1 MIGYISGILL
11 LLFQINTNNLY
22 KHKLTFSILLSIL
35 LLSSSRTAFFLYIFC
50 LLSYW
55 FLKSKLIKKIIS
67 FILVSLVYIYQ
78 EIIINFFIGGQG
90 VKEISNLSGR
100 TVMWDHAIDF
110 IAKNNFWHGNGWGI
124 RSRHLFKTID
134 IGIGNEFISSIHNSF
149 IEVFLNVG
157 IIGFIPWFTFIFL
170 LLLRHILRNDDLYK
184 NKLNFNIILPF

>member
-1 MIGYISGILL
+1 M
-11 LLFQINTNNLY
+11 
-22 KHKLTFSILLSIL
+22 
-35 LLSSSRTAFFLYIFC
+35 
-50 LLSYW
+50 
-55 FLKSKLIKKIIS
+55 
-67 FILVSLVYIYQ
+67 SLVYIYQ

-124 RSRHLFKTID
+124 GSRHLFKTID

-184 NKLNFNIILPF
+184 NKLNFNIILPFLIGTGFMSSKLGSGINFINIMLIFYCFINSKKIFTFESNRKE